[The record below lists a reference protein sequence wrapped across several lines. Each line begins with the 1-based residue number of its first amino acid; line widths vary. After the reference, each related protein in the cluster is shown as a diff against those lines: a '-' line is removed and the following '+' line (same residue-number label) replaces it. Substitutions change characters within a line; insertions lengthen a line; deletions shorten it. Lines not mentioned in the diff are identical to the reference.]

1 MGARVRC
8 LFAFVVAILGF
19 TLPPILWGAE
29 TRAQT
34 THDIADDLRSLAFLL
49 GDWTADPGQ
58 AGETGGFSFKTQVQG
73 RVIVRTNYANYP
85 ASGGKPA
92 SRHDDLMV
100 IAAEG
105 DSLHADYFDSE
116 GHVIRYVVQSPKAG
130 EALFV
135 SAAKPNEPRY
145 RLRYSLRADGALEG
159 HFDVAAPGAPDL
171 FAPYL
176 TWTAHRSR

>member
-1 MGARVRC
+1 MRY
-8 LFAFVVAILGF
+8 LFAFVVAIFGF
-19 TLPPILWGAE
+19 TVPPLLSGAA

-34 THDIADDLRSLAFLL
+34 THDIADNLRSLAFLL

-73 RVIVRTNYANYP
+73 RVVVRTNYANYP
-85 ASGGKPA
+85 ASAGKPA

-105 DSLHADYFDSE
+105 NSLHADYFDSE

-130 EALFV
+130 DVLFV
-135 SAAKPNEPRY
+135 SAVKSNEPRY
-145 RLRYSLRADGALEG
+145 RLRYSLKADGALEG
-159 HFDVAAPGAPDL
+159 HFEVAPPGAPDA